1 MNNSI
6 YGKAISFL
14 DQKDISRLMNNIIY
28 GKTMKETINV
38 KRYNTYKNG
47 FLWWKRSKRL
57 FQELPF
63 YNVLSEKPCVKHL
76 KNIDLLHE
84 LPFYDELSIVEISK
98 AFETYE
104 RS

>member
-47 FLWWKRSKRL
+47 FLG
-57 FQELPF
+57 
-63 YNVLSEKPCVKHL
+63 
-76 KNIDLLHE
+76 
-84 LPFYDELSIVEISK
+84 
-98 AFETYE
+98 
-104 RS
+104 